1 MQYTQFGNM
10 GGGICLGNCCTGVG
24 NFVSYCIRKF
34 TMEQPEEEF
43 EKDGLSDADR
53 IKIENAMLDLAY
65 ENSYAVLTHE
75 ISFEDLLAEKAKFGV
90 SAILSFDPMDGPR
103 KKDIEDIISYYVGL
117 DEPEYYLRCAEL
129 KKILDREEFIV

>member
-1 MQYTQFGNM
+1 MFGELLH
-10 GGGICLGNCCTGVG
+10 GGWK
-24 NFVSYCIRKF
+24 FCILLYKEVYHGSTRGRIW
-34 TMEQPEEEF
+34 
-43 EKDGLSDADR
+43 KDGLSDADR